1 MATCPAVSVLDPLTG
16 LTEDLTNPVRVLPLT
31 NRPRD
36 TAFFDECA
44 ELTRRSGGLPPIVAN
59 DQLGPDAATNS
70 INVVPVE
77 ENQLR
82 EALEALPEPGDIAFG
97 FRLLKELGRGT
108 FGRVFLATQTE
119 LAARPVALK
128 VSANLAAESRALAQ
142 LQHTNIV
149 PVYSVHRSGSHQAV
163 CMPYFG
169 STTLATLL
177 RRYRTSNSLPSTGR
191 ELIDTLKN
199 ISDQTQSKSP
209 LPTRDEPKPPA
220 ANEGATDAILK
231 MLSQWSYI
239 QASCWLIARLADGL
253 GHAHD
258 RGILH
263 RDIKPANVLITDDG
277 QPMLLDFGVAEEIR
291 LRATVTTIVVGGT
304 IPYMAP
310 EQLEEIRT
318 GRPHADAR
326 SDIYSL
332 GIVLYELLTG
342 VHPFRSPTG
351 SPAEETGRMIEER
364 RAGPPSVRIHNRD
377 VTPGLE
383 SIVQTC
389 LAGDPAKRYQ
399 SATDLRDDLDR
410 HLADQPLAI
419 APEKSVRERAKK
431 WARRHPRLTSHVTVT
446 CVAVTVLIA
455 VSLGLAARY
464 DRLHRLEAEDTY
476 RQFSATVKT
485 AHYLLYSNSEDQ
497 KLVAEGV
504 EKAQAGL
511 AFYGVTE
518 NADWEKQT
526 AYTSLSV
533 ELQQKLRR
541 EITETCV
548 MLARGQIL
556 RSGKLDKIEPA
567 VLTEALRL
575 NTLAEQIAGND
586 PPRIIYTQRQTL
598 QKFAG
603 RLTEATEAERQA
615 KNTPL
620 RSSRD
625 YYLAGIDA
633 QTGGRHADA
642 VPLYRKAQAI
652 DPKLFWA
659 YFGEG
664 VCLDELGRWAE
675 ARGAYTAAVALW
687 PDFPWTYHNRGAAQA
702 HLGAFDAAAEDFSR
716 AIELQPDFAESH
728 VARAIAYQE
737 TKDYDLALKDLDAA
751 IGLGAPLKRVLPLRA
766 KLRFLTGNAVGANSD
781 NAVVGHEEPTTV
793 DGWILSGIDKMLA
806 DKKAALADFQ
816 QALKLNP
823 RSVAGLM
830 YAANVLDQLGQTE
843 ACIQS
848 LDRVLAIDA
857 GNVHARSGRG
867 MLHARLKHWDVALS
881 DAKEA
886 LNRGFA
892 PVTVYQVAGIYAQLS
907 THNPE
912 YKSEAITLLT
922 IALRAGFGFDHIDD
936 DTELDPIRNTP
947 EFERVLQT
955 ARQYKPATKK

>member
-1 MATCPAVSVLDPLTG
+1 MATCPAISVLDPLTG
-16 LTEDLTNPVRVLPLT
+16 LTEDLTNPVRVLPMT
-31 NRPRD
+31 NRSRG
-36 TAFFDECA
+36 TAFDECGEA
-44 ELTRRSGGLPPIVAN
+44 TRRSGALSQSVS
-59 DQLGPDAATNS
+59 DDELGPDAATSN

-108 FGRVFLATQTE
+108 FGRVFLASQTE

-128 VSANLAAESRALAQ
+128 VSANLVAESRALAQ

-177 RRYRTSNSLPSTGR
+177 RRYRTANALPSTGR

-199 ISDQTQSKSP
+199 ISDQTLSKSQVV
-209 LPTRDEPKPPA
+209 TRDEPKPLTA
-220 ANEGATDAILK
+220 TEGATDAILK

-326 SDIYSL
+326 SDIYSM

-342 VHPFRSPTG
+342 VHPFQTPVG

-377 VTPGLE
+377 VSPGLE

-410 HLADQPLAI
+410 HLADRPLAI
-419 APEKSVRERAKK
+419 APEKSIREQAKK

-446 CVAVTVLIA
+446 CVAVALLIA
-455 VSLGLAARY
+455 ASLGLAARY

-476 RQFSATVKT
+476 RQFSETVKT
-485 AHYLLYSNSEDQ
+485 AHYLLYSNREDQ
-497 KLVAEGV
+497 KLMAEGV
-504 EKAQAGL
+504 EKAEAGL

-526 AYTSLSV
+526 AYTSLPSD
-533 ELQQKLRR
+533 LQKKLRH
-541 EITETCV
+541 EIAETCV

-556 RSGKLDKIEPA
+556 QSGKLDKIEPA

-575 NTLAEQIAGND
+575 NTLAEQIAGTD

-728 VARAIAYQE
+728 IARAIAYQE
-737 TKDYDLALKDLDAA
+737 TKDYDLALKDLDTA

-766 KLRFLTGNAVGANSD
+766 KLRVLTGNAAGANED
-781 NAVVGHEEPTTV
+781 KAVVGREEPTTA
-793 DGWILSGIDKMLA
+793 DGWILRGIDKMLA

-830 YAANVLDQLGQTE
+830 YAANVLDQLGQTAE
-843 ACIQS
+843 CIQF

-857 GNVHARSGRG
+857 GNVHALSGRG
-867 MLHARLKHWDVALS
+867 MLHARLKHWDAALS

-886 LNRGFA
+886 LNRGFT

-955 ARQYKPATKK
+955 ARQYKPSTKK